1 MGYQTCVTSTGEMF
15 TSLRIMYLA
24 HSTIAMDMGAAF
36 MGKVLLF
43 SKKLMIKFSS
53 SRITNSGNSNPYLTV
68 QPFFMAWHR
77 LYMVN
82 FALSLKR

>member
-43 SKKLMIKFSS
+43 SKKIMIKYSKL
-53 SRITNSGNSNPYLTV
+53 IN
-68 QPFFMAWHR
+68 
-77 LYMVN
+77 
-82 FALSLKR
+82 

>member
-43 SKKLMIKFSS
+43 RDAVKKKIAYFQTMSQLDL
-53 SRITNSGNSNPYLTV
+53 PPL
-68 QPFFMAWHR
+68 P
-77 LYMVN
+77 
-82 FALSLKR
+82 